1 MISIW
6 YKLAN
11 SKAMNIGRFWKWIR
25 DLATTY
31 YSIQKR
37 KDGHFCE
44 KFYVKWSLAKHLCSL
59 QYCPYY
65 HNLLI
70 VMNIHLNFYQNK
82 PFLFRKLLRKF
93 RFGIQSGKDGNALHA
108 SLPIHAI
115 CKLSRAYYGN
125 DMHANG
131 ICHHYHHH
139 HWLA

>member
-1 MISIW
+1 MVTFVQIFMLNGIW
-6 YKLAN
+6 P
-11 SKAMNIGRFWKWIR
+11 NIYAR
-25 DLATTY
+25 
-31 YSIQKR
+31 YSI
-37 KDGHFCE
+37 
-44 KFYVKWSLAKHLCSL
+44 V
-59 QYCPYY
+59 PIY